1 MDWTFNGI
9 YLYDIQNDTIM
20 SIQQNKSDLY
30 SLSSNAIKEL
40 YKDQEG
46 GIWVCT
52 DNGGITTLLLIQNS
66 KGTIIFLDKERS
78 MEILYTI
85 FA

>member
-1 MDWTFNGI
+1 MTKEKVWIGTFNGI

-52 DNGGITTLLLIQNS
+52 DNGGICYSPPYS
-66 KGTIIFLDKERS
+66 KFKRHYNIPGQ
-78 MEILYTI
+78 
-85 FA
+85 